1 MKGNIKK
8 LAVLVIIIAMASF
21 MVAAMATADDRE
33 GRTIH
38 GKYAVTGSNAC
49 MAAFFG
55 FDSDLQPNPI
65 PPDAPPG
72 TPASAPFDN
81 QTWEGEYTF
90 KHSGKGAIEVTAHN
104 VGVSPPFGGGGS
116 LSIHWDFNYT
126 VDPGGKITFTL
137 VPGSYVG
144 QWLTGTLKGQ
154 GVFHDIS
161 DSWHG
166 VISPDGN
173 HILVTWGAPLI
184 LPMLDSQGGNR
195 TGVELICN
203 GSFVL
208 FRVH

>member
-1 MKGNIKK
+1 MKRHINK
-8 LAVLVIIIAMASF
+8 LGVLMIITAMVPFIMAAMAS
-21 MVAAMATADDRE
+21 ADHHER
-33 GRTIH
+33 RTIH
-38 GKYAVTGSNAC
+38 GKYAFTGSNAC

-65 PPDAPPG
+65 PSEAPPG
-72 TPASAPFDN
+72 TPASAPFDA
-81 QTWEGEYTF
+81 QTWEGVYKF
-90 KHSGKGAIEVTAHN
+90 KHNGTGAIDVLAHEVGLA
-104 VGVSPPFGGGGS
+104 GGGGS
-116 LSIHWDFNYT
+116 VSIHWDFNYT

-144 QWLTGTLKGQ
+144 KWLTGIMARVAPD
-154 GVFHDIS
+154 VFHDIS

-173 HILVTWGAPLI
+173 HILVTWGAPLR

-195 TGVELICN
+195 TGAELICN

-208 FRVH
+208 FRQR

>member
-8 LAVLVIIIAMASF
+8 LAVLVIIIAMAPF
-21 MVAAMATADDRE
+21 IMAAMASADDHQR
-33 GRTIH
+33 RTIH
-38 GKYAVTGSNAC
+38 GKYAFTGSNAC
-49 MAAFFG
+49 MAAFLG
-55 FDSDLQPNPI
+55 FDSDLQPI
-65 PPDAPPG
+65 G
-72 TPASAPFDN
+72 GASAPFDN

-173 HILVTWGAPLI
+173 QILVTWGAPVI